1 MGDERTRVLRVLLSQ
16 WGIAAGIVLG
26 AAIIAAGIIIA
37 RDDDGAEASGLG
49 VQGPSADTLRQR
61 IHEHADFALYIRGER
76 FDFGKPEF
84 IATEDDE
91 KGPNAHIH
99 DPRHTVI
106 HVHRES
112 TTWDEFFLSL
122 GFELKDMTMFAEP
135 GQESLELPSGEVL
148 QSNGTETLKFIVNGV
163 RVDGIAGQN
172 IGGLTRTLISYGD
185 ETDEELMAQYLTVSD
200 EACIPSGVCIERGDG
215 SGEHGEPCSTAGGQ
229 CN

>member
-1 MGDERTRVLRVLLSQ
+1 MDGEQNRVLRVLLGQ

-26 AAIIAAGIIIA
+26 AAIIAGAIVIA
-37 RDDDGAEASGLG
+37 RDDDGASASRLG
-49 VQGPSADTLRQR
+49 VQLPAGDTLRQR

-91 KGPNAHIH
+91 KNPNAHIH

-106 HVHRES
+106 HVHREA

-122 GFELKDMTMFAEP
+122 GFELKDPTMLVEP
-135 GQESLELPSGEVL
+135 GQESLKLPSGEVL
-148 QSNGTETLKFIVNGV
+148 RSNGTETLKFIVNGV

-185 ETDEELMAQYLTVSD
+185 ETGEELMAQYLTVTD

>member
-1 MGDERTRVLRVLLSQ
+1 MDGERNAVLRLLSGQ
-16 WGIAAGIVLG
+16 WGIAAGIMLG
-26 AAIIAAGIIIA
+26 AAIVAGAIVLTQ
-37 RDDDGAEASGLG
+37 DDDGASASGLG
-49 VQGPSADTLRQR
+49 VQVPAGDTLRQR

-106 HVHRES
+106 HIHRES
-112 TTWDEFFLSL
+112 TTWDEFFLSV
-122 GFELKDMTMFAEP
+122 GFELKDPTMFGEA
-135 GQESLELPSGEVL
+135 GQESLKLPSGEVL

-163 RVDGIAGQN
+163 RVDGLAGLN
-172 IGGLTRTLISYGD
+172 INGLTRTLISFGD
-185 ETDEELMAQYLTVSD
+185 ETDEELWAQWLTVSD
-200 EACIPSGVCIERGDG
+200 EACIPSGVCTARGDG
-215 SGEHGEPCSTAGGQ
+215 SGEHGEPCATAGGQ

>member
-1 MGDERTRVLRVLLSQ
+1 MDGERNGVLRLLLGQ

-26 AAIIAAGIIIA
+26 AAIIAGAIVIA
-37 RDDDGAEASGLG
+37 RDDDGASASGLG
-49 VQGPSADTLRQR
+49 VQLPAGDTLRQR
-61 IHEHADFALYIRGER
+61 IHEHADFALYLRGER

-106 HVHRES
+106 HVHREA

-122 GFELKDMTMFAEP
+122 GFELKDPTMLVEP
-135 GQESLELPSGEVL
+135 GQESLKLPSGDVL
-148 QSNGTETLKFIVNGV
+148 RSNGTETLKFIVNGV

-185 ETDEELMAQYLTVSD
+185 ETDEELMAQYLTVTD
-200 EACIPSGVCIERGDG
+200 EACIPSGVCTARGDG
-215 SGEHGEPCSTAGGQ
+215 SGEHGEPCATAGGQ